1 MGLRSG
7 DLDKR
12 ISIIAI
18 GGTPVEGESGSVRED
33 EYGAA
38 ILTETAPDA
47 PGKQVWAKVEYGSAT
62 EGRISVA
69 REQAVQTATVTV
81 RVSPLTSAITPDGH
95 SLNFDGLSWD
105 IEGAT
110 PADGS
115 DRGKYIM
122 ITAKAQK

>member
-7 DLDKR
+7 DLDRR
-12 ISIIAI
+12 IKIKAIA
-18 GGTPVEGESGSVRED
+18 GVLVSGDDDAVVRED
-33 EYGAA
+33 AFGAA
-38 ILTETAPDA
+38 IESTSEGDA
-47 PGKQVWAKVEYGSAT
+47 HWAKIEYGSAT

-81 RVSPLTSAITPDGH
+81 RKSPITTAITTDSH
-95 SLNFDGLSWD
+95 VLAFDDSTWD

-122 ITAKAQK
+122 ITVKAQK

>member
-7 DLDKR
+7 DLDRR
-12 ISIIAI
+12 ITIKAIA
-18 GGTPVEGESGSVRED
+18 GVLVGDTAVVQED

-38 ILTETAPDA
+38 IEGES
-47 PGKQVWAKVEYGSAT
+47 PGDDVWGKIEYGSAT

-81 RVSPLTSAITPDGH
+81 RKSPTTTAITTDSH
-95 SLNFDGLSWD
+95 TLAFDDSTWD

-110 PADGS
+110 PADGA

-122 ITAKAQK
+122 LTVKAQK